1 MKMNILINTVAVLST
16 GLVSAIFFV
25 PYISTAY
32 AGGLTVVVENIKS
45 DQGNVRAALF
55 NNAKDFPK
63 TFSSGQFIAAK
74 TGSVSFTF
82 KDLPSGQYAVSTFH
96 DLNANDK
103 LDTNFVGKP
112 VEPYGFSRDARGT
125 FGPPS
130 FDDAVI
136 QVDETAKT
144 IIISVK

>member
-1 MKMNILINTVAVLST
+1 MIINNLVKTVAKLST
-16 GLVSAIFFV
+16 SLFCAIIFV
-25 PYISTAY
+25 PYFSTAY
-32 AGGLTVVVENIKS
+32 AGDLTVVVENIKS

-55 NNAKDFPK
+55 TNAKDFPK
-63 TFSSGQFIAAK
+63 TLSSGQFIAAK

-82 KDLPSGQYAVSTFH
+82 KDLPAGQYAVSTFH
-96 DLNANDK
+96 DLNGNDK

-130 FDDAVI
+130 FEDAVI
-136 QVDETAKT
+136 EVGESTKT
-144 IIISVK
+144 ITISVK